1 MHITSGSF
9 SGKGA
14 CALAFIFFSLSPG
27 QNVDIVMITFFT
39 QEDEGS
45 SYRSPVPPLLPSQKR
60 SPPEGEAR

>member
-1 MHITSGSF
+1 MRISSGSF

-14 CALAFIFFSLSPG
+14 CALAFIFLSLSPG

-45 SYRSPVPPLLPSQKR
+45 SYRRVELCQ
-60 SPPEGEAR
+60 E